1 LRILLD
7 SNLRCALTTSSRPP
21 SYGPVAVN
29 TALLRDVPST
39 KGGQRCVTVWTDNA
53 EIFNSMIISNTVDV
67 VQNEGHLLSLP
78 NGSLSA
84 QLTYWGL
91 HAFSVQALLEFF
103 GRCFSMF
110 D

>member
-1 LRILLD
+1 
-7 SNLRCALTTSSRPP
+7 
-21 SYGPVAVN
+21 
-29 TALLRDVPST
+29 
-39 KGGQRCVTVWTDNA
+39 
-53 EIFNSMIISNTVDV
+53 MIISNTVDV